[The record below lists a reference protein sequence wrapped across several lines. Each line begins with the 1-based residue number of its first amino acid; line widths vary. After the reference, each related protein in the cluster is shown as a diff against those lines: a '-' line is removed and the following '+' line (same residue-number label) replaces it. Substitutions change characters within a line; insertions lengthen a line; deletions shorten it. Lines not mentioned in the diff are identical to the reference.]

1 MKGTAR
7 MKEEKSSFS
16 IDENSRG
23 RDRDRQGE
31 TGSERERFDV
41 QCRPIL
47 VPEHG
52 HVRDAI
58 FLLQQGRKIA
68 TSMRRDVG
76 GEEDRSGLWDAK
88 KPSPHLQRRTLLL

>member
-7 MKEEKSSFS
+7 MEEAKSSFS

-31 TGSERERFDV
+31 TWSERERFDV

-47 VPEHG
+47 VPERG

-58 FLLQQGRKIA
+58 FFSNR
-68 TSMRRDVG
+68 V
-76 GEEDRSGLWDAK
+76 AK
-88 KPSPHLQRRTLLL
+88 LPHP